1 MFYTQE
7 SARHIPA
14 LETKLTANPSS
25 PVFARLASFYLT
37 EGKAEQAI
45 QICVQGL
52 KKFPEYATGH
62 LILGRAYEAVGRNV
76 EAMLEYR
83 KVLRALP
90 DNPIVNELLRKVE
103 QREQEAFR
111 AFSEER
117 ARQLQERRNQLSL
130 DQYLAEE
137 TKPAEGT
144 VEFLLDRLRA
154 AAVSPSPEDHQKE
167 KEESPEPAAAP
178 RIVTAT
184 LAEIYA
190 SQGEYREAIAAYRK
204 LLEQHPSEVER
215 FEKRIAQ
222 LEEMSRLQHAESK
235 N

>member
-14 LETKLTANPSS
+14 LEAKLTANPSS
-25 PVFARLASFYLT
+25 PVFARLASLYVK

-45 QICVQGL
+45 QLCEQGL
-52 KKFPEYATGH
+52 KRFPEYATGR
-62 LILGRAYEAVGRNV
+62 LILGGAYEAVGRHV

-90 DNPIVNELLRKVE
+90 DSPMVNGLLRKAE

-117 ARQLQERRNQLSL
+117 ARQLQERRSQLSL

-137 TKPAEGT
+137 AKPAEGT

-154 AAVSPSPEDHQKE
+154 AVVSAPPGEHTE
-167 KEESPEPAAAP
+167 REESTEPGAAP

-215 FEKRIAQ
+215 FEKRITQ
-222 LEEMSRLQHAESK
+222 LEEMSRARQAEPR